1 MSGEAESYPLPHMP
15 FVFVLS
21 LPDEVGYVKQF
32 FTDGVGYLAR
42 RPFRITWA

>member
-21 LPDEVGYVKQF
+21 IPDEVGYVKQF

-42 RPFRITWA
+42 RPFRITCA